1 MNESALGVGDGSENL
16 AVVKLKYFCILLHNP
31 IPLGKTKVCGNRIHM
46 IFEFL
51 LLGFEKENYIFNI

>member
-1 MNESALGVGDGSENL
+1 MGDGSENI

-31 IPLGKTKVCGNRIHM
+31 IPLGKTKVCGNRIRM